1 MYNKNTWRKCHG
13 MVYPSGSI
21 DDYFPDYQSGC
32 GLIILLN
39 DRRAQESGVVP
50 LFLLALQ
57 GLRLL
62 FVL

>member
-1 MYNKNTWRKCHG
+1 
-13 MVYPSGSI
+13 MVWPSGSI